1 MREFI
6 KLTFG
11 LLLLLGLL
19 VSAQEDSA
27 AISSAGGASSV
38 EPTPSD
44 VPVDVTSPV
53 VTPTPSEEPVVP
65 VPGTESPSDQGP
77 VDVPS
82 SVASEV
88 SISAQSSPL
97 VSSSDLVEASATS
110 ADESSTTDAS
120 ASATPTEGED
130 DGEAEEYDFEARE
143 VTPLESRPD
152 VVTEDEL
159 LAEAEANLP
168 VMEIPEEDA
177 REIAALEASMFEH
190 FVRNDPV
197 INPEDNITLPESV
210 SNCELG
216 LGKRDMAGGWS
227 GQSNSRVM
235 RRQECRPVTRL
246 DCDLHI
252 WHMLSARGAKRPDT
266 IETRIEE
273 SYSTF
278 PEMQRWATDGIVM
291 QHSAM
296 GTPATTFVHE
306 VGHWLGL
313 RHTFGNR
320 VDEGETDCLVGD
332 GLRRTTHTRGDR
344 SVIFECQ
351 QLPCNE
357 ERGVM
362 RIPNFMSLDTTLAD
376 LYRQAAPRTKAR
388 RIAQVLCGVNSG
400 LPLSAKFPRN
410 TKYLYQDSPFNT
422 TAAKAPSCPDEKAAL
437 TRELAMKYLSLIPQ
451 RDAFI
456 SGSAPVI
463 LFHIDHDDPA
473 QVEHDRAEAEAT
485 VSVLDADQ
493 KPELVFCA
501 GPADIPVQEK
511 GIDVIAYKLMVDG
524 LEKYDLLVQ
533 PDVHW
538 FVNSKDALAK
548 SGLPTPKCEI
558 IDLEGHGGAQ
568 RGCCEVC
575 VSGGDGEG
583 NEFVIPAACE
593 GARGQW
599 FAQESERILQKIA
612 QRSLPFVLKNQQT
625 FGGAGTYVIR
635 TEEERGKV
643 VGDLRE
649 GVLRKLMSSVTEA
662 NAHLR
667 PGALILS
674 DLVDEPIGDYGLTF
688 FVTKEEAE
696 PVFLAASEQM
706 IGEGN
711 AWIGSTINYRRQD
724 ELKKKFA
731 KLVKKVAA
739 WLRSHDYVGPAGADV
754 LETTSE
760 SVMDEGVDDE
770 LTRYHIVD
778 LNVRTSGSLALPLMK
793 THFTGRGLD
802 NASSFSIS
810 SKHSRDDFVTLFR
823 DDFESGKM
831 CILSWYQDR
840 DTGTSLAD
848 VAVGAATPED
858 LKKEMQRVRDATDEV
873 TF

>member
-1 MREFI
+1 M
-6 KLTFG
+6 K
-11 LLLLLGLL
+11 
-19 VSAQEDSA
+19 
-27 AISSAGGASSV
+27 
-38 EPTPSD
+38 
-44 VPVDVTSPV
+44 
-53 VTPTPSEEPVVP
+53 
-65 VPGTESPSDQGP
+65 
-77 VDVPS
+77 
-82 SVASEV
+82 
-88 SISAQSSPL
+88 
-97 VSSSDLVEASATS
+97 
-110 ADESSTTDAS
+110 
-120 ASATPTEGED
+120 
-130 DGEAEEYDFEARE
+130 
-143 VTPLESRPD
+143 
-152 VVTEDEL
+152 
-159 LAEAEANLP
+159 
-168 VMEIPEEDA
+168 
-177 REIAALEASMFEH
+177 
-190 FVRNDPV
+190 
-197 INPEDNITLPESV
+197 
-210 SNCELG
+210 
-216 LGKRDMAGGWS
+216 
-227 GQSNSRVM
+227 
-235 RRQECRPVTRL
+235 
-246 DCDLHI
+246 
-252 WHMLSARGAKRPDT
+252 
-266 IETRIEE
+266 
-273 SYSTF
+273 
-278 PEMQRWATDGIVM
+278 RWATDGIVM
-291 QHSAM
+291 QQSAM
-296 GTPATTFVHE
+296 GTPASTFVHE

-313 RHTFGNR
+313 RHTFGNK
-320 VDEGETDCLVGD
+320 VDDGETDCLVGD

-362 RIPNFMSLDTTLAD
+362 RIPNFMSETTVHLTPDYYELSAMREEQSPAEGRAPTTGPSLPTVKLDTTLAD
-376 LYRQAAPRTKAR
+376 LYRQAAPRKKAR

-422 TAAKAPSCPDEKAAL
+422 ITAKAPSCPDEKAAL

-485 VSVLDADQ
+485 VSVLAADQ

-511 GIDVIAYKLMVDG
+511 GIDAIAYKLMVDG
-524 LEKYDLLVQ
+524 LERYDLLVQ

-583 NEFVIPAACE
+583 NEFVIPVACE

-599 FAQESERILQKIA
+599 FAQESERILQKIV

-625 FGGAGTYVIR
+625 FGGAGTYVVR

-688 FVTKEEAE
+688 FVTEEEAE

-724 ELKKKFA
+724 ELKKKFT
-731 KLVKKVAA
+731 KLVKEVAA

-754 LETTSE
+754 LETASE
-760 SVMDEGVDDE
+760 SVMDEGVDDD
-770 LTRYHIVD
+770 LARYHIVD

-810 SKHSRDDFVTLFR
+810 SKHSRDEFVALFR